1 MNLLEKSYTFLI
13 LAAVIIGL
21 GVGQISGIHL
31 YAEAAITPLLMLM
44 LYLTFLNI
52 PIADMTK
59 AFQNIRFTYTSVIIN
74 FAWTPLLSWIL
85 ALIFLSDHP
94 ALMIGFIMLMVT
106 PCTDWYLIFT
116 GIAKGNVALST
127 AILPLNLLLQ
137 VILLP
142 FYLFIFA
149 GTSGTIEPSLLLK
162 SLVVVLVL
170 PLALA
175 FGTNLVLGRKP
186 VLKTKLLQTLS
197 VFPML
202 LLSLAIASLFAAQGS
217 LLFEH
222 LDILWLLI
230 LPILCFFIIN
240 YVISQRIG
248 KWIGFVTADR
258 VSLSLATLARNSPI
272 ALAIAI
278 AAFPNE
284 PLIALA
290 LVIGPLLELPIL
302 AIVTQMLMMR
312 KH

>member
-21 GVGQISGIHL
+21 GVGQINGIHL

-59 AFQNIRFTYTSVIIN
+59 AFQNIRFTYTSIIIN
-74 FAWTPLLSWIL
+74 FAWTPLLAWVL
-85 ALIFLSDHP
+85 ALTFLSDHP

>member
-13 LAAVIIGL
+13 LAAIIIGL
-21 GVGQISGIHL
+21 SLGRVSGIPI
-31 YAEAAITPLLMLM
+31 YAEAVITPLLMLM

-52 PIADMTK
+52 PISDMKK
-59 AFQNIRFTYTSVIIN
+59 AFQNIRFTYTSIIIN
-74 FAWTPLLSWIL
+74 FAWTPLLAWVL

-142 FYLFIFA
+142 LYLFIFA
-149 GTSGTIEPSLLLK
+149 RASGAIEPSLLLE
-162 SLVVVLVL
+162 SIVLVLIL

-175 FGTNLVLGRKP
+175 FATNLVLGRKP
-186 VLKTKLLQTLS
+186 ALKTKLLQTLS

-202 LLSLAIASLFAAQGS
+202 LLSLAIVALFAAQGS

-222 LDILWLLI
+222 LDLLWLLI
-230 LPILCFFIIN
+230 LPILCFFVIN
-240 YVISQRIG
+240 CVISQRVG
-248 KWIGFVTADR
+248 KWIGFLAPDR
-258 VSLSLATLARNSPI
+258 VSLSLTTLARNSPI
-272 ALAIAI
+272 ALAIAMT
-278 AAFPNE
+278 AFPNE

-302 AIVTQMLMMR
+302 AIVTQILMVR
-312 KH
+312 RH